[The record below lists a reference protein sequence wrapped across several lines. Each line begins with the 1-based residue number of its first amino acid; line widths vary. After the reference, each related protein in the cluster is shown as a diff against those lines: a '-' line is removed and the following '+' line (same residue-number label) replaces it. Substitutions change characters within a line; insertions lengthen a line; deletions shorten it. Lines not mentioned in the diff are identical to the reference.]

1 MRDQM
6 ATRMAR
12 RTSAVLGGTSG
23 RVEGGMRTTG
33 RARRRG
39 TGARGPRRREDCGH
53 PLRQVRGTSSEVQ
66 EVQGLDEAGVDVEGL
81 RLNEGRW
88 KGILCNLTRFGSAQE
103 LPPMYV
109 PDAFREWG
117 ETLYEWNTFCE
128 TRVEG
133 ARLTHDVRRQ
143 VPLTACESVQAQFEE
158 EALTDSGDFHCV
170 GDAGGNLLLA
180 SKAIGAQGAV
190 LQASFAGGDPAA
202 PTRTRVEVSVKRYD
216 DGAPFEMA
224 SGKIVLEEKTE
235 LYMDSDELDRDGGVR
250 QTNEVANTATG
261 SPPDDASSPFI
272 ALPLDSWVRITSSAD
287 EPDSLVLAIGKGART
302 YTVTYEDLEVSRA
315 EMS

>member
-1 MRDQM
+1 MCFCLCL
-6 ATRMAR
+6 
-12 RTSAVLGGTSG
+12 AV
-23 RVEGGMRTTG
+23 
-33 RARRRG
+33 
-39 TGARGPRRREDCGH
+39 
-53 PLRQVRGTSSEVQ
+53 
-66 EVQGLDEAGVDVEGL
+66 
-81 RLNEGRW
+81 
-88 KGILCNLTRFGSAQE
+88 AQE

-128 TRVEG
+128 TRVEN

-158 EALTDSGDFHCV
+158 EALIDSRDFHCV
-170 GDAGGNLLLA
+170 GDAEGNLLLA

-190 LQASFAGGDPAA
+190 LQASFAGGDPSAT
-202 PTRTRVEVSVKRYD
+202 TRTRVEVSVKRYD
-216 DGAPFEMA
+216 DGAAFEMA

-250 QTNEVANTATG
+250 QTNEVANTVMG

-272 ALPLDSWVRITSSAD
+272 ALPLDSWVRITNSAD
-287 EPDSLVLAIGKGART
+287 EPDSLVLVIGKGERAF
-302 YTVTYEDLEVSRA
+302 TVAYEDLEVSKA
-315 EMS
+315 EMF